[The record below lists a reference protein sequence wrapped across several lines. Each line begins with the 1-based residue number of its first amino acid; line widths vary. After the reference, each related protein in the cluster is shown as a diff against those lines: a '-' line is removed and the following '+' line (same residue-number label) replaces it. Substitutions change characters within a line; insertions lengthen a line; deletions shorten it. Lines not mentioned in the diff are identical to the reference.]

1 MDIFLSCLEKAV
13 SKSYLSNRMN
23 QVLLRT
29 TFSLFLLFGFFGSSY
44 CFGFYL
50 NELAANERKVWLE
63 DKAWAITNAMSDA
76 ELVGQTIHIAIPQK
90 TVDAIAIE
98 EIKETKPGG
107 IILFGKNLGKK
118 EEILSLTNN
127 LQAEAK
133 ANGLP
138 PFLISTDQEGGRV
151 FRVQDGITPY
161 PGAMAVGQTG
171 NTEWGET
178 VGFVTSYELRNLG
191 LNFLFAPVL
200 DINNNPLNP
209 VINTRSFGSDSKR
222 VSDVAVA
229 YERGAR
235 IGGCLPV
242 IKHFPGHGDTTVDS
256 HLGLPIINKSL
267 EELEQLELVPFKKS
281 IAGGAEA
288 VMSAHIVYP
297 KIDPQFPAT
306 LSKTILTDVL
316 RKKLNFDGIIIT
328 DAMEM
333 HAISKNYEKDRPGVL
348 TILAGA
354 NIVLLTSW
362 GETARKFKAQL
373 SDAYKNGE
381 FRYVDK
387 DGKEHDK
394 LKEAV
399 QKQIRKKL
407 ELGIYDTNSILPT
420 VYDEN
425 QKQKEFLTNWN
436 EERKQ
441 RYNKLN
447 QSKNFLKEINEDS
460 IRSYPKSF
468 PTSGIVQTE
477 TISFAKN
484 GRLKETLKSK
494 KIDTLPFKNFA
505 SQIKN
510 KTLTTFVFDST
521 SENEVLS
528 VFNLAKKYPN
538 KTFVILHGGT
548 PFIKLPELPNL
559 HYLLSFSLT
568 QGSWEALGEKLT
580 SGEEIPAVDLILLP
594 KGSKTPSKGAF
605 PERL

>member
-1 MDIFLSCLEKAV
+1 
-13 SKSYLSNRMN
+13 MN

-29 TFSLFLLFGFFGSSY
+29 SFSLFLLFGFFGSSY

-50 NELAANERKVWLE
+50 TELAANERKTWL
-63 DKAWAITNAMSDA
+63 DTKARTITNAMSEE

-90 TVDAIAIE
+90 TVDAVALE
-98 EIKETKPGG
+98 EIAATKPGG

-118 EEILSLTNN
+118 EEILSLTQG
-127 LQAEAK
+127 LQIAAK
-133 ANGLP
+133 DQGLP
-138 PFLISTDQEGGRV
+138 PFFISTDQEGGRV

-171 NTEWGET
+171 STEWGEV

-235 IGGCLPV
+235 AGGCLPV

-267 EELEQLELVPFKKS
+267 EELEALELVPFKRS

-297 KIDPQFPAT
+297 KIDPKFPAT
-306 LSKTILTDVL
+306 LSKIILTDVL
-316 RKKLNFDGIIIT
+316 RKNLNFDGIIIT

-373 SDAYKNGE
+373 TDAYKNGE
-381 FRYVDK
+381 FRYIDK
-387 DGKEHDK
+387 DGKEQDK
-394 LKEAV
+394 LKDAV

-407 ELGIYDTNSILPT
+407 ELGLYDENSILPT

-425 QKQKEFLTNWN
+425 PKQKEFLSHWN
-436 EERKQ
+436 EERHQ

-447 QSKNFLKEINEDS
+447 ESKNFVKEINEDS
-460 IRSYPKSF
+460 IRAYPKS
-468 PTSGIVQTE
+468 VQTLGILPVE
-477 TISFAKN
+477 TLSFVKN
-484 GRLKETLKSK
+484 NRLKETLKVK
-494 KIDTLPFKNFA
+494 KFNTASFKSFQTHTKDK
-505 SQIKN
+505 SI
-510 KTLTTFVFDST
+510 TTFLFDST
-521 SENEVLS
+521 SENEILS
-528 VFNLAKKYPN
+528 IATLAKKYPN
-538 KTFVILHGGT
+538 KRFIILHGGT
-548 PFIKLPELPNL
+548 PFIKLPEYPNL
-559 HYLLSFSLT
+559 QYLLSFSLT
-568 QGSWEALGEKLT
+568 QGSWEALGENLT
-580 SGEEIPAVDLILLP
+580 SGKEIPKVDLILLP

>member
-1 MDIFLSCLEKAV
+1 
-13 SKSYLSNRMN
+13 MN

-29 TFSLFLLFGFFGSSY
+29 SFSFFLLFGFFGSSY

-50 NELAANERKVWLE
+50 TELAANERKTWL
-63 DKAWAITNAMSDA
+63 DTKSRTITNAMSEE

-90 TVDAIAIE
+90 TVDAVALE
-98 EIKETKPGG
+98 EIAATKPGG

-118 EEILSLTNN
+118 EEILSLTQG
-127 LQAEAK
+127 LQIAAK
-133 ANGLP
+133 DQGLP
-138 PFLISTDQEGGRV
+138 PFFISTDQEGGRV

-171 NTEWGET
+171 STEWGEV

-235 IGGCLPV
+235 AGGCLPV

-267 EELEQLELVPFKKS
+267 EELEALELVPFKRS

-297 KIDPQFPAT
+297 KIDPKFPAT
-306 LSKTILTDVL
+306 LSKTILTDIL
-316 RKKLNFDGIIIT
+316 RKNLNFDGIIIT

-373 SDAYKNGE
+373 TDAYKNGE
-381 FRYVDK
+381 FRYIDK
-387 DGKEHDK
+387 DGKEQDK
-394 LKEAV
+394 LKDAV

-407 ELGIYDTNSILPT
+407 ELGLYDENSILPT

-425 QKQKEFLTNWN
+425 RKQKEFLSHWN
-436 EERKQ
+436 DERHQ

-447 QSKNFLKEINEDS
+447 ESKNFVKEINEDS
-460 IRSYPKSF
+460 IRAYPKS
-468 PTSGIVQTE
+468 VQTLGILPVE
-477 TISFAKN
+477 TLSFVKN
-484 GRLKETLKSK
+484 NRLKETLKVK
-494 KIDTLPFKNFA
+494 KINTASFKSFQTHTKDK
-505 SQIKN
+505 SI
-510 KTLTTFVFDST
+510 TTFLFDST
-521 SENEVLS
+521 SENEILS
-528 VFNLAKKYPN
+528 IATLAKKYPN
-538 KTFVILHGGT
+538 KRFIILHGGT
-548 PFIKLPELPNL
+548 PFIKLPEYPNL
-559 HYLLSFSLT
+559 QYLLSFSLT
-568 QGSWEALGEKLT
+568 QGSWEAFGEKLT
-580 SGEEIPAVDLILLP
+580 SGKEIPKVDLILLP

>member
-1 MDIFLSCLEKAV
+1 
-13 SKSYLSNRMN
+13 MN
-23 QVLLRT
+23 KVLLRT
-29 TFSLFLLFGFFGSSY
+29 SFSLFLLFGFFGSSY

-63 DKAWAITNAMSDA
+63 EKAWAITNAMTEA

-90 TVDAIAIE
+90 TVDAIALE
-98 EIKETKPGG
+98 EISATKPGG

-118 EEILSLTNN
+118 EEILSLTNG
-127 LQAEAK
+127 LQSAAK
-133 ANGLP
+133 DKGLS

-222 VSDVAVA
+222 VSNVAVA

-235 IGGCLPV
+235 AGGCLPV

-267 EELEQLELVPFKKS
+267 EELEQLELVPFKRS

-288 VMSAHIVYP
+288 VMSAHIMYP

-316 RKKLNFDGIIIT
+316 RKNLNFDGIIIT

-373 SDAYKNGE
+373 SEAYQNGE

-387 DGKEHDK
+387 EGKEHDI

-407 ELGIYDTNSILPT
+407 ELGLYDENSILPK
-420 VYDEN
+420 VYEEN
-425 QKQKEFLTNWN
+425 QKQKEYLTNWN
-436 EERKQ
+436 LERNQ
-441 RYNKLN
+441 RYRKLSE
-447 QSKNFLKEINEDS
+447 SKNFVKEINEDS
-460 IRSYPKSF
+460 IRAYPKSLV
-468 PTSGIVQTE
+468 TSGILIDE
-477 TISFAKN
+477 TLSFVKN
-484 GRLKETLKSK
+484 NRLKETLKSK
-494 KIDTLPFKNFA
+494 KINTLPFKSFQA
-505 SQIKN
+505 QIKN
-510 KTLTTFVFDST
+510 KTTTYLFDST
-521 SENEVLS
+521 SEPEVLS
-528 VFNLAKKYPN
+528 VAALAKKYPT
-538 KTFVILHGGT
+538 KRFIILHGGT

-559 HYLLSFSLT
+559 QYLLSFSLT
-568 QGSWEALGEKLT
+568 QGSFEAFGEKLT
-580 SGEEIPAVDLILLP
+580 SGKEIPKVDLILLQ

>member
-1 MDIFLSCLEKAV
+1 
-13 SKSYLSNRMN
+13 MN

-29 TFSLFLLFGFFGSSY
+29 SFSFFLLFGFFGSSY

-50 NELAANERKVWLE
+50 TELAANERKTWL
-63 DKAWAITNAMSDA
+63 DTKSRTITNAMSEE

-90 TVDAIAIE
+90 TVDAVALE
-98 EIKETKPGG
+98 EIAATKPGG

-118 EEILSLTNN
+118 EEILSLTQG
-127 LQAEAK
+127 LQIAAK
-133 ANGLP
+133 DQGLP
-138 PFLISTDQEGGRV
+138 PFFISTDQEGGRV

-171 NTEWGET
+171 STEWGEV

-235 IGGCLPV
+235 AGGCLPV

-267 EELEQLELVPFKKS
+267 EELEALELVPFKRS

-297 KIDPQFPAT
+297 KIDPKFPAT
-306 LSKTILTDVL
+306 LSKTILTDIL
-316 RKKLNFDGIIIT
+316 RKNLNFDGIIIT

-373 SDAYKNGE
+373 TDAYKNGE
-381 FRYVDK
+381 FRYIDK
-387 DGKEHDK
+387 DGKEQDK
-394 LKEAV
+394 LKDAV

-407 ELGIYDTNSILPT
+407 ELGLYDENSILPT

-425 QKQKEFLTNWN
+425 PKQKEFLSHWN
-436 EERKQ
+436 DERHQ

-447 QSKNFLKEINEDS
+447 ESKNFVKEINEDS
-460 IRSYPKSF
+460 IRAYPKS
-468 PTSGIVQTE
+468 VQTLGILPVE
-477 TISFAKN
+477 TLSFVKN
-484 GRLKETLKSK
+484 NRLKETLKVK
-494 KIDTLPFKNFA
+494 KINTASFKSFQTHTKDK
-505 SQIKN
+505 SI
-510 KTLTTFVFDST
+510 TTFLFDST
-521 SENEVLS
+521 SENEILS
-528 VFNLAKKYPN
+528 IATLAKKYPN
-538 KTFVILHGGT
+538 KRFIILHGGT
-548 PFIKLPELPNL
+548 PFIKLPEYPNL
-559 HYLLSFSLT
+559 QYLLSFSLT
-568 QGSWEALGEKLT
+568 QGSWEAFGEKLT
-580 SGEEIPAVDLILLP
+580 SGKEIPKVDLILLP

>member
-1 MDIFLSCLEKAV
+1 
-13 SKSYLSNRMN
+13 MN

-29 TFSLFLLFGFFGSSY
+29 SFSLFLLFGFFGSSY

-50 NELAANERKVWLE
+50 TELAANERKTWL
-63 DKAWAITNAMSDA
+63 DTKARTITNAMSEE

-90 TVDAIAIE
+90 TVDAVALE
-98 EIKETKPGG
+98 EIAATKPGG

-118 EEILSLTNN
+118 EEILSLTQG
-127 LQAEAK
+127 LQVAAK
-133 ANGLP
+133 DQGLP
-138 PFLISTDQEGGRV
+138 PFFISTDQEGGRV

-171 NTEWGET
+171 STEWGEV
-178 VGFVTSYELRNLG
+178 VGFVTFYELRNLG

-235 IGGCLPV
+235 AGGCLPV

-267 EELEQLELVPFKKS
+267 EELEALELVPFKRS

-297 KIDPQFPAT
+297 KIDPKFPAT
-306 LSKTILTDVL
+306 LSKTILTDIL
-316 RKKLNFDGIIIT
+316 RKNLNFDGIIIT

-373 SDAYKNGE
+373 TDAYKNGE
-381 FRYVDK
+381 FRYIDK
-387 DGKEHDK
+387 DGKEQDK
-394 LKEAV
+394 LKDAV

-407 ELGIYDTNSILPT
+407 ELGLYDENSILPT

-425 QKQKEFLTNWN
+425 PKQKEFLSHWN
-436 EERKQ
+436 DERHQ

-447 QSKNFLKEINEDS
+447 ESKNFVKEINEDS
-460 IRSYPKSF
+460 IRAYPKS
-468 PTSGIVQTE
+468 VQTLGILPVE
-477 TISFAKN
+477 TLSFVKN
-484 GRLKETLKSK
+484 NRLKETLKVK
-494 KIDTLPFKNFA
+494 KINTATFKSFQTHTKDK
-505 SQIKN
+505 SI
-510 KTLTTFVFDST
+510 TTFLFDST
-521 SENEVLS
+521 SENEILS
-528 VFNLAKKYPN
+528 IATLAKKYPN
-538 KTFVILHGGT
+538 KRFIILHGGT
-548 PFIKLPELPNL
+548 PFIKLPEYPNL
-559 HYLLSFSLT
+559 QYLLSFSLT
-568 QGSWEALGEKLT
+568 QGSWEAFGENLT
-580 SGEEIPAVDLILLP
+580 SGKEIPKVDLILLP

>member
-1 MDIFLSCLEKAV
+1 
-13 SKSYLSNRMN
+13 MN
-23 QVLLRT
+23 KVLLRT
-29 TFSLFLLFGFFGSSY
+29 SFSLFLLFGFFGSSY

-50 NELAANERKVWLE
+50 TELAANERKTWL
-63 DKAWAITNAMSDA
+63 DTKAWAITNTMSEE

-90 TVDAIAIE
+90 TVDPIALE
-98 EIKETKPGG
+98 EIAATKPGG

-118 EEILSLTNN
+118 EEILSLTRD
-127 LQAEAK
+127 LQIAAK
-133 ANGLP
+133 DKGLA
-138 PFLISTDQEGGRV
+138 PFFISTDQEGGRV
-151 FRVQDGITPY
+151 FRVQDGITHY

-178 VGFVTSYELRNLG
+178 VGFVTSYELRSLG

-229 YERGAR
+229 YEKGAR
-235 IGGCLPV
+235 VGGCLPV

-267 EELEQLELVPFKKS
+267 EELETLELVPFKRS

-288 VMSAHIVYP
+288 VMSAHIMYP

-316 RKKLNFDGIIIT
+316 RKGLNFDGIIIT

-373 SDAYKNGE
+373 SEAYKSGE

-387 DGKEHDK
+387 EGNEHDK

-407 ELGIYDTNSILPT
+407 ELGLYDENSILPK
-420 VYDEN
+420 VYEEN

-436 EERKQ
+436 LERNQ
-441 RYNKLN
+441 RYAKLN
-447 QSKNFLKEINEDS
+447 ESKNFVKEINEDS
-460 IRSYPKSF
+460 IRAYPKSVQ
-468 PTSGIVQTE
+468 TSGILSSE
-477 TISFAKN
+477 TISFVKN
-484 GRLKETLKSK
+484 NRLKETLKSK
-494 KIDTLPFKNFA
+494 KINSLAFKSFQT
-505 SQIKN
+505 QIKD
-510 KTLTTFVFDST
+510 KTITTYLFDST
-521 SENEVLS
+521 SENEILS
-528 VFNLAKKYPN
+528 IAALAKKNPT
-538 KTFVILHGGT
+538 KKFIILHGGT
-548 PFIKLPELPNL
+548 PFVKLPELPNL
-559 HYLLSFSLT
+559 QYLLSFSLT
-568 QGSWEALGEKLT
+568 QGSWEAFGEKLT
-580 SGEEIPAVDLILLP
+580 SGKEIPKVDLILLP

>member
-1 MDIFLSCLEKAV
+1 M
-13 SKSYLSNRMN
+13 
-23 QVLLRT
+23 
-29 TFSLFLLFGFFGSSY
+29 
-44 CFGFYL
+44 
-50 NELAANERKVWLE
+50 NELAANERKVWLDE
-63 DKAWAITNAMSDA
+63 KAWAITNAMTDA

-90 TVDAIAIE
+90 TVDAIALE
-98 EIKETKPGG
+98 EIAATKPGG

-118 EEILSLTNN
+118 EEILSLTSG
-127 LQAEAK
+127 LQSAAK
-133 ANGLP
+133 DQGLS

-235 IGGCLPV
+235 AGGCLPV

-267 EELEQLELVPFKKS
+267 EELEQLELVPFKRS

-288 VMSAHIVYP
+288 VMSAHIMYP
-297 KIDPQFPAT
+297 KIDPEFPAT
-306 LSKTILTDVL
+306 LSKTILTNVL
-316 RKKLNFDGIIIT
+316 RKNLNFDGIIIT

-373 SDAYKNGE
+373 SEAYQNGE

-387 DGKEHDK
+387 EGKEHDI

-407 ELGIYDTNSILPT
+407 ELGLYDENSILPK
-420 VYDEN
+420 VYEEN
-425 QKQKEFLTNWN
+425 QKQKEYLTNWN
-436 EERKQ
+436 LERNQ
-441 RYNKLN
+441 RYAKLSE
-447 QSKNFLKEINEDS
+447 SKNFVKEINEDS
-460 IRSYPKSF
+460 IRAYPKSLV
-468 PTSGIVQTE
+468 TSGILIDE
-477 TISFAKN
+477 TLSFVKN
-484 GRLKETLKSK
+484 NRLKETLKSK
-494 KIDTLPFKNFA
+494 KINTLPFKSFPA
-505 SQIKN
+505 QTKN
-510 KTLTTFVFDST
+510 KTTTTYLFDST
-521 SENEVLS
+521 SEPEVLS
-528 VFNLAKKYPN
+528 VAALAKKYPT
-538 KTFVILHGGT
+538 KRFIILHGGT

-559 HYLLSFSLT
+559 QYLLSFSLT
-568 QGSWEALGEKLT
+568 QGSFEAFGEKLT
-580 SGEEIPAVDLILLP
+580 SGKEIPKVDLILLQ

>member
-1 MDIFLSCLEKAV
+1 
-13 SKSYLSNRMN
+13 MN
-23 QVLLRT
+23 KVLLRT
-29 TFSLFLLFGFFGSSY
+29 SFSLFLLFGFFGSSY

-63 DKAWAITNAMSDA
+63 EKAWAITNSMTES

-90 TVDAIAIE
+90 TVDVIALE
-98 EIKETKPGG
+98 EIAATKPGG

-118 EEILSLTNN
+118 EEILSLTNG
-127 LQAEAK
+127 LQSAAK
-133 ANGLP
+133 DNGLS

-178 VGFVTSYELRNLG
+178 VGFVTSYELRSLG

-235 IGGCLPV
+235 AGGCLPV

-267 EELEQLELVPFKKS
+267 EELEQLELVPFKRS

-288 VMSAHIVYP
+288 VMSAHIMYP
-297 KIDPQFPAT
+297 KIDSQFPAT

-316 RKKLNFDGIIIT
+316 RKNLNFDGIIIT

-348 TILAGA
+348 TLLAGA

-373 SDAYKNGE
+373 RDAYQNGE
-381 FRYVDK
+381 FRYLDK
-387 DGKEHDK
+387 EGKEHDK

-407 ELGIYDTNSILPT
+407 ELGLYDENSILPK

-425 QKQKEFLTNWN
+425 LKQKEYLTNWN
-436 EERKQ
+436 LERNQ
-441 RYNKLN
+441 RYTKLN
-447 QSKNFLKEINEDS
+447 QSKNFVKEINEDS
-460 IRSYPKSF
+460 IRSYPKSVL
-468 PTSGIVQTE
+468 TSNILPTE
-477 TISFAKN
+477 TISFVKN
-484 GRLKETLKSK
+484 NRLKETLKTK
-494 KIDTLPFKNFA
+494 KIDSVPFKSFQA
-505 SQIKN
+505 QVKN
-510 KTLTTFVFDST
+510 KNLTTYLFDST
-521 SENEVLS
+521 SETEVLS
-528 VFNLAKKYPN
+528 IATLAKKNPT
-538 KTFVILHGGT
+538 KRFILLHGGT

-559 HYLLSFSLT
+559 QYLLSFSLT

-580 SGEEIPAVDLILLP
+580 SGKEIPKVDLILLP

>member
-1 MDIFLSCLEKAV
+1 
-13 SKSYLSNRMN
+13 MN
-23 QVLLRT
+23 KVLLRT
-29 TFSLFLLFGFFGSSY
+29 SFSLFLLFGFFGSSY

-63 DKAWAITNAMSDA
+63 EKAWAITNSMTES

-90 TVDAIAIE
+90 TVDAIALE
-98 EIKETKPGG
+98 EIAATKPGG

-118 EEILSLTNN
+118 EEILSLTNG
-127 LQAEAK
+127 LQSAAK
-133 ANGLP
+133 DKGLS

-178 VGFVTSYELRNLG
+178 VGFVTSYELRSLG

-235 IGGCLPV
+235 AGGCLPV

-267 EELEQLELVPFKKS
+267 EELEQLELVPFKRS

-288 VMSAHIVYP
+288 VMSAHIMYP

-316 RKKLNFDGIIIT
+316 RKNLNFDGIIIT

-348 TILAGA
+348 TLLAGA

-373 SDAYKNGE
+373 SDAYQNGE

-407 ELGIYDTNSILPT
+407 ELGLYDENSILPK
-420 VYDEN
+420 VYEEN
-425 QKQKEFLTNWN
+425 LKQKEFLTNWN
-436 EERKQ
+436 LERNQ
-441 RYNKLN
+441 RYTKLS
-447 QSKNFLKEINEDS
+447 QSKNFVKEINEDS
-460 IRSYPKSF
+460 IRSYPKSVL
-468 PTSGIVQTE
+468 TSNILPTE
-477 TISFAKN
+477 TISFIKN
-484 GRLKETLKSK
+484 NRLKETLKTK
-494 KIDTLPFKNFA
+494 KIDSVPFKSF
-505 SQIKN
+505 QTQVKN
-510 KTLTTFVFDST
+510 KTFTTYLFDST
-521 SENEVLS
+521 SETEVLS
-528 VFNLAKKYPN
+528 VATLAKKNPT
-538 KTFVILHGGT
+538 KRFIILHGGT

-559 HYLLSFSLT
+559 QYLLSFSLT

-580 SGEEIPAVDLILLP
+580 SSKEIPKVDLILLP

>member
-1 MDIFLSCLEKAV
+1 
-13 SKSYLSNRMN
+13 MN

-29 TFSLFLLFGFFGSSY
+29 SFSLFLLFGFFGSSY

-50 NELAANERKVWLE
+50 TELAANERKTWL
-63 DKAWAITNAMSDA
+63 DTKARTITNAMSEE

-90 TVDAIAIE
+90 TVDAVALE
-98 EIKETKPGG
+98 EIAATKPGG

-118 EEILSLTNN
+118 EEILSLTQG
-127 LQAEAK
+127 LQVAAK
-133 ANGLP
+133 DQGLP
-138 PFLISTDQEGGRV
+138 PFFISTDQEGGRV

-171 NTEWGET
+171 STEWGEV

-235 IGGCLPV
+235 AGGCLPV

-267 EELEQLELVPFKKS
+267 EELEALELVPFKRS

-297 KIDPQFPAT
+297 KIDPKFPAT
-306 LSKTILTDVL
+306 LSKTILTDIL
-316 RKKLNFDGIIIT
+316 RKNLNFDGIIIT

-373 SDAYKNGE
+373 TDAYKNGE
-381 FRYVDK
+381 FRYIDK
-387 DGKEHDK
+387 DGKEQDK
-394 LKEAV
+394 LKDAV

-407 ELGIYDTNSILPT
+407 ELGLYDENSILPT

-425 QKQKEFLTNWN
+425 PKQKEFLSHWN
-436 EERKQ
+436 DERHQ

-447 QSKNFLKEINEDS
+447 ESKNFVKEINEDS
-460 IRSYPKSF
+460 IRAYPKS
-468 PTSGIVQTE
+468 VQTLGILPVE
-477 TISFAKN
+477 TLSFVKN
-484 GRLKETLKSK
+484 NRLKETLKVK
-494 KIDTLPFKNFA
+494 KINTATFKSFQTHTKDK
-505 SQIKN
+505 SI
-510 KTLTTFVFDST
+510 TTFLFDST
-521 SENEVLS
+521 SENEILS
-528 VFNLAKKYPN
+528 IATLAKKYPN
-538 KTFVILHGGT
+538 KRFIILHGGT
-548 PFIKLPELPNL
+548 PFIKLPEYPNL
-559 HYLLSFSLT
+559 QYLLSFSLT
-568 QGSWEALGEKLT
+568 QGSWEAFGENLT
-580 SGEEIPAVDLILLP
+580 SGKEIPKVDLILLP

>member
-1 MDIFLSCLEKAV
+1 
-13 SKSYLSNRMN
+13 MN

-29 TFSLFLLFGFFGSSY
+29 SFSLFLLFGFFGSSY

-50 NELAANERKVWLE
+50 TELVANERKTWL
-63 DKAWAITNAMSDA
+63 DTKARTITNAMSEE

-90 TVDAIAIE
+90 TVDAVALE
-98 EIKETKPGG
+98 EIAATKPGG

-118 EEILSLTNN
+118 EEILSLTQG
-127 LQAEAK
+127 LQVAAK
-133 ANGLP
+133 DQGLP
-138 PFLISTDQEGGRV
+138 PFFISTDQEGGRV

-171 NTEWGET
+171 STEWGEV

-235 IGGCLPV
+235 AGGCLPV

-267 EELEQLELVPFKKS
+267 EELEALELVPFKRS

-297 KIDPQFPAT
+297 KIDPKFPAT
-306 LSKTILTDVL
+306 LSKIILTDVL
-316 RKKLNFDGIIIT
+316 RKNLNFDGIIIT

-373 SDAYKNGE
+373 TDAYKNGE
-381 FRYVDK
+381 FRYIDK
-387 DGKEHDK
+387 DGKEQDK
-394 LKEAV
+394 LKDAV

-407 ELGIYDTNSILPT
+407 ELGLYDENSILPT

-425 QKQKEFLTNWN
+425 PKQKEFLSHWN
-436 EERKQ
+436 EERHQ

-447 QSKNFLKEINEDS
+447 ESKNFVKEINEDS
-460 IRSYPKSF
+460 IRAYPKS
-468 PTSGIVQTE
+468 VQTLGILPVE
-477 TISFAKN
+477 TLSFVKN
-484 GRLKETLKSK
+484 NRLKETLKVK
-494 KIDTLPFKNFA
+494 KFNTASFKSFQTHTKDK
-505 SQIKN
+505 SI
-510 KTLTTFVFDST
+510 TTFLFDST
-521 SENEVLS
+521 SENEILS
-528 VFNLAKKYPN
+528 IATLAKKYPN
-538 KTFVILHGGT
+538 KRFIILHGGT
-548 PFIKLPELPNL
+548 PFIKLPEYPNL
-559 HYLLSFSLT
+559 QYLLSFSLT
-568 QGSWEALGEKLT
+568 QGSWEAFGENLT
-580 SGEEIPAVDLILLP
+580 SGKEIPKVDLILLP

>member
-1 MDIFLSCLEKAV
+1 
-13 SKSYLSNRMN
+13 MN

-29 TFSLFLLFGFFGSSY
+29 SFSLFLLFGFFGSSY

-50 NELAANERKVWLE
+50 TELAANERKTWL
-63 DKAWAITNAMSDA
+63 DTKAKTITNAMSEE

-90 TVDAIAIE
+90 TVDAVALE
-98 EIKETKPGG
+98 EIAATKPGG

-118 EEILSLTNN
+118 EEILSLTQG
-127 LQAEAK
+127 LQIAAK
-133 ANGLP
+133 DQGLP
-138 PFLISTDQEGGRV
+138 PFFISTDQEGGRV

-171 NTEWGET
+171 STEWGEV

-235 IGGCLPV
+235 AGGCLPV

-267 EELEQLELVPFKKS
+267 EELEALELVPFKRS

-297 KIDPQFPAT
+297 KIDPKFPAT
-306 LSKTILTDVL
+306 LSKTILTDIL
-316 RKKLNFDGIIIT
+316 RKNLNFDGIIIT

-373 SDAYKNGE
+373 TDAYKNGE
-381 FRYVDK
+381 FRYIDK
-387 DGKEHDK
+387 DGKEQDK
-394 LKEAV
+394 LKDAV

-407 ELGIYDTNSILPT
+407 ELGLYDENSILPT

-425 QKQKEFLTNWN
+425 PKQKEFLSHWN
-436 EERKQ
+436 DERHQ

-447 QSKNFLKEINEDS
+447 ESKNFVKEINEDS
-460 IRSYPKSF
+460 IRAYPKS
-468 PTSGIVQTE
+468 VQTLGILPVE
-477 TISFAKN
+477 TLSFVKN
-484 GRLKETLKSK
+484 NRLKETLKVK
-494 KIDTLPFKNFA
+494 KINTASFKSFQTHTKDK
-505 SQIKN
+505 SI
-510 KTLTTFVFDST
+510 TTFLFDST
-521 SENEVLS
+521 SENEILS
-528 VFNLAKKYPN
+528 IATLAKKYPN
-538 KTFVILHGGT
+538 KRFIILHGGT
-548 PFIKLPELPNL
+548 PFIKLPEYPNL
-559 HYLLSFSLT
+559 QYLLSFSLT
-568 QGSWEALGEKLT
+568 QGSWEAFGEKLT
-580 SGEEIPAVDLILLP
+580 SGKEIPKVDLILLP

>member
-1 MDIFLSCLEKAV
+1 M
-13 SKSYLSNRMN
+13 
-23 QVLLRT
+23 T
-29 TFSLFLLFGFFGSSY
+29 
-44 CFGFYL
+44 
-50 NELAANERKVWLE
+50 ELTANERKVWLE
-63 DKAWAITNAMSDA
+63 EKAWTITNSMTEA

-90 TVDAIAIE
+90 VVDPVALDEIAA
-98 EIKETKPGG
+98 TQPGG

-118 EEILSLTNN
+118 EEILSLTNGLQSAAKDSN
-127 LQAEAK
+127 LQ
-133 ANGLP
+133 

-151 FRVQDGITPY
+151 FRVQDGITHY

-171 NTEWGET
+171 NTQWGET

-222 VSDVAVA
+222 VSEVAVA

-235 IGGCLPV
+235 AGGCLPV

-256 HLGLPIINKSL
+256 HLGLPIIGKSL
-267 EELEQLELVPFKKS
+267 EELEQLELIPFKRS
-281 IAGGAEA
+281 IEGGAEA
-288 VMSAHIVYP
+288 VMSAHIMYP

-348 TILAGA
+348 TLLAGA

-373 SDAYKNGE
+373 TDAYKNGE

-387 DGKEHDK
+387 EGKEHDK

-407 ELGIYDTNSILPT
+407 ELGLYDENSIFPK
-420 VYDEN
+420 VYEEN
-425 QKQKEFLTNWN
+425 QKQKEYLTNWN
-436 EERKQ
+436 LERNQ
-441 RYNKLN
+441 RYAKLKE
-447 QSKNFLKEINEDS
+447 SKNFVKEINEDS
-460 IRSYPKSF
+460 IRAYPKSLV
-468 PTSGIVQTE
+468 TSGILPEE
-477 TISFAKN
+477 TLSFVKN
-484 GRLKETLKSK
+484 NRLKETLKSK
-494 KIDTLPFKNFA
+494 KISTLPFKSFQA
-505 SQIKN
+505 QTKN
-510 KTLTTFVFDST
+510 KTTTTTTYLFDST
-521 SENEVLS
+521 SETEVLS
-528 VFNLAKKYPN
+528 FATLAKKYPS
-538 KTFVILHGGT
+538 KRFIILHGGT

-559 HYLLSFSLT
+559 QYLLSFSLT
-568 QGSWEALGEKLT
+568 QGSWEAFGEKLT
-580 SGEEIPAVDLILLP
+580 SGKEIPKVDLILLP